1 MSYRLNKFLAG
12 LIVPSTLLFGATA
25 QLTAAEE
32 ALEAAIDEVIVT
44 ARGREES
51 LQEIPESITT
61 FNAAQIER
69 AGIKSF
75 RDVADLTPNL
85 SQLSNFRPGLARIQI
100 RGLITPQVG
109 DAPIAFVV
117 DGITASDL
125 EFMNQELFD
134 IERIEVLRGAQG
146 ALYGRGAIGGAVN
159 ITTKKPTNDFE
170 ARVSTSFASGS
181 DKRVSGVASGALV
194 EDQVYF
200 RVGAYSRD
208 YDGQIS
214 NTFLNEKADFHEESS
229 VFGTLNIELSDTS
242 RLDLN
247 ARVTNTETGI
257 GYYQAVDAASF
268 EDFSLTTEHNVP
280 GLDKR
285 DLTEF
290 SARFSHDFASSTL
303 ELVTG
308 YSESDQVGF
317 SDADYSSQPSDF
329 DGFHYAGAQE
339 NILKVESTTFEARLK
354 SNDDTRLRW
363 AVAAFMQD
371 RTRDSEYHNY
381 DDAVG
386 NQAMTRSDF
395 DPSTVVF
402 SILDD
407 NSSDAWALSTQLN
420 YDLTEQLEVTAAIR
434 YDRDERESFDSRF
447 IESTYEE
454 KTFSEVQP
462 KLSLAYQMDADT
474 LIYAGFSRGFRS
486 GGFNE
491 PHPDISRTFN
501 KELSDSLELGFKT
514 TIMNGLGT
522 LNVAVFSIDQED
534 AQVTRFNGNTFTLE
548 NISVDDVSTQGI
560 EFELAVQASDNLML
574 MVNGGKIDSDI
585 EAFGERADLIGSSLP
600 HVADY
605 NLNAVAEYEHEM
617 SSAMNLVLRADVNHT
632 GPIIFSFDVPEIE
645 SSKQTFL
652 NLRAT
657 VEADGWSATVFA
669 DNLTDERQV
678 EDLVFMGNA
687 VVSMGRF
694 PNTGSSYGVEFNYDF

>member
-109 DAPIAFVV
+109 DAPIAIVV

-632 GPIIFSFDVPEIE
+632 GPRIFSFDVPEIE

>member
-12 LIVPSTLLFGATA
+12 LIVRSTLLFGATA

-32 ALEAAIDEVIVT
+32 ALETAIDEVIVT

-242 RLDLN
+242 SLDLN

-290 SARFSHDFASSTL
+290 SARFSHDFSSSTL
-303 ELVTG
+303 ELVAG

-363 AVAAFMQD
+363 AAAAFMQD

-395 DPSTVVF
+395 DPSAIVF

-534 AQVTRFNGNTFTLE
+534 AQITRFNGNTFTLE
-548 NISVDDVSTQGI
+548 NISVDDVNTQGI

-585 EAFGERADLIGSSLP
+585 EAFGERTDLIGSSLP

-632 GPIIFSFDVPEIE
+632 GPRIFSFDVPEIE

>member
-1 MSYRLNKFLAG
+1 M
-12 LIVPSTLLFGATA
+12 LFGATA

-32 ALEAAIDEVIVT
+32 ALETAIDEVIVT

-242 RLDLN
+242 SLDLN

-474 LIYAGFSRGFRS
+474 LIYAGFP
-486 GGFNE
+486 E
-491 PHPDISRTFN
+491 
-501 KELSDSLELGFKT
+501 
-514 TIMNGLGT
+514 
-522 LNVAVFSIDQED
+522 
-534 AQVTRFNGNTFTLE
+534 
-548 NISVDDVSTQGI
+548 VS
-560 EFELAVQASDNLML
+560 A
-574 MVNGGKIDSDI
+574 
-585 EAFGERADLIGSSLP
+585 
-600 HVADY
+600 
-605 NLNAVAEYEHEM
+605 
-617 SSAMNLVLRADVNHT
+617 
-632 GPIIFSFDVPEIE
+632 
-645 SSKQTFL
+645 
-652 NLRAT
+652 
-657 VEADGWSATVFA
+657 
-669 DNLTDERQV
+669 
-678 EDLVFMGNA
+678 A
-687 VVSMGRF
+687 VV
-694 PNTGSSYGVEFNYDF
+694 

>member
-32 ALEAAIDEVIVT
+32 ALETAIDEVIVT

-242 RLDLN
+242 SLDLN

-290 SARFSHDFASSTL
+290 SARFSHDFSSSTL
-303 ELVTG
+303 ELVAG
-308 YSESDQVGF
+308 YSESDQIGF

-363 AVAAFMQD
+363 AAAAFMQD

-395 DPSTVVF
+395 DPSAIVF

-534 AQVTRFNGNTFTLE
+534 AQITRFNGNTFTLE
-548 NISVDDVSTQGI
+548 NISVDDVNTQGI

-585 EAFGERADLIGSSLP
+585 EAFGERTDLIGSSLP

-632 GPIIFSFDVPEIE
+632 GPRIFSFDVPEIE

>member
-32 ALEAAIDEVIVT
+32 ALETAIDEVIVT

-242 RLDLN
+242 SLDLN

-290 SARFSHDFASSTL
+290 SARFSHDFSSSTL
-303 ELVTG
+303 ELVAG

-363 AVAAFMQD
+363 AAAAFMQD

-395 DPSTVVF
+395 DPSAIVF

-534 AQVTRFNGNTFTLE
+534 AQITRFNGNTFTLE
-548 NISVDDVSTQGI
+548 NISVDDVNTQGI

-585 EAFGERADLIGSSLP
+585 EAFGERTDLIGSSLP

-632 GPIIFSFDVPEIE
+632 GPRIFSFDVPEIE

>member
-632 GPIIFSFDVPEIE
+632 GPRIFSFDVPEIE

>member
-514 TIMNGLGT
+514 TIMNGLAT

-632 GPIIFSFDVPEIE
+632 GPRIFSFDVPEIE